1 MDTRIEYIQKI
12 ATIYEE
18 YQKNPD
24 VLFQDLNQLS
34 QEVLQSVYAEY
45 ANEES
50 RFQPVNAIRAEVAGL
65 LLNNTPVT
73 LEMVEEMKEEI
84 INHNAAHFNHIP
96 EVILD
101 GLSSYKTDSTRN
113 IFANWQE
120 PWRIFI
126 VYFYRDT
133 IKEVTR
139 RYLNE
144 ICDELLKDLKLQNE
158 YTYHIA
164 DFSGTTNF
172 GSTNCWLALYPSV
185 RPSHQLSYQLYARID
200 STIKCGVIKGSELE
214 SKDVNDLESV
224 TSYPEMRDNLIHH
237 FDQVNTLNSKLR
249 NYFQFSPEGKESSWI
264 SLKNEDVIGIDYGY
278 HKDLR
283 NVSKQELTNDIQAGD
298 FKTSSVDTDLWS
310 FKNANINDAVFVSNS
325 LTSCIA
331 IGIVEGNY
339 YFDESAEFCPHRRK
353 VKWIVDKPYAIDKD
367 YLSTTLNKKIKNLF
381 VRSVWKYTKIHKLL
395 LNEYLRKYPEL
406 ENVFIQYD
414 LVGKVTTQ
422 STAPTDDPR
431 DDEFEADFE
440 DAGVIEELSPNYWWL
455 NANPSIWKISE
466 FHVGQ
471 KQTYTTHNAKGNKRR
486 IYAHFVA
493 LKPGDI
499 VLGYQSSPIKQ
510 IVAIFKIT
518 KGIHLLDGEDQ
529 VEFELQEKL
538 DIPVSWNELKDVN
551 ILKDCEVFIS
561 NQGSLFKL
569 TDDEYDIIQDIIDDK
584 QILNKG
590 EMFSSVKKLENPYDY
605 ETDADKP
612 FLAPG
617 EFRKI
622 VSLLSHKKNIILQG
636 PPGTGKTFLA
646 KKLAYELMKM
656 KDDSRIEMV
665 QFHQSYSYEDFIQG
679 FRPTLQGGFTLKD
692 GVFYSFSTKGPL
704 IHPKKSYFFIIDEIN
719 RGNISKIFGELLMLI
734 EKDKRSEKHAIKLTY
749 AEDDNDTFYIP
760 ENLYLIGTMN
770 TADRSLS
777 LVDYALRRRFAFVDL
792 EPEFGKPFKKFLAE
806 KGISHDLIDHICIK
820 VGQINAEIQNDQDRG
835 SGFRI
840 GHSFFCSYNPAEGID
855 ERVWYENVIDYEI
868 TPLLQEM
875 WFDDIDKAKK
885 FIKELQLPW

>member
-1 MDTRIEYIQKI
+1 MDTRIEYIQKL
-12 ATIYEE
+12 ASTYAE
-18 YQKNPD
+18 YQKDPD

-45 ANEES
+45 ANEEN
-50 RFQPVNAIRAEVAGL
+50 RFQPVNAIRAEVAGM
-65 LLNNTPVT
+65 LLNNISVT
-73 LEMVEEMKEEI
+73 SEMVEEMKEKI
-84 INHNAAHFNHIP
+84 IDHNAAYFNYIP
-96 EVILD
+96 EAILN
-101 GLSSYKTDSTRN
+101 GLESYATDSNRN

-133 IKEVTR
+133 YKEVTK
-139 RYLNE
+139 RYLSE
-144 ICDELLKDLKLQNE
+144 ICNNLLDDLHLQNK
-158 YTYHIA
+158 YTFHIV
-164 DFSGTTNF
+164 DFTGTSNF
-172 GSTNCWLALYPSV
+172 GSTNCWFALFPSI
-185 RPSHQLSYQLYARID
+185 RPSHQLSYQLFSRID
-200 STIKCGVIKGSELE
+200 SKIECGIIKGRELE
-214 SKDVNDLESV
+214 SSNVDTLKSV
-224 TSYPEMRDNLIHH
+224 TSYTEMRENLLHH
-237 FDQVNTLNSKLR
+237 LDQVDTLNSKLR
-249 NYFQFSPEGKESSWI
+249 NYFQFSPEGKESSWV
-264 SLKNEDVIGIDYGY
+264 SLKNEEVIGIDYGY
-278 HKDLR
+278 YKNLR
-283 NVSKQELTNDIQAGD
+283 KVSKQEIIHDIQTGD
-298 FKTSSVDTDLWS
+298 YKMSSVDTDLWS
-310 FKNANINDAVFVSNS
+310 FKNANINDVVFVSNS

-331 IGIVEGNY
+331 IGIISGEY
-339 YFDESAEFCPHRRK
+339 YYDESASLCPHRRK
-353 VKWIVDKPYAIDKD
+353 VKWIVDKSYVIDKE
-367 YLSTTLNKKIKNLF
+367 YLSERLKKKIKNLF

-395 LNEYLRKYPEL
+395 LSEYLRKYPEL
-406 ENVFIQYD
+406 EDILQEHD
-414 LVGKVTTQ
+414 LVEGTT
-422 STAPTDDPR
+422 SLPPDLRLEDPTDDEIGN
-431 DDEFEADFE
+431 DSSEGEI
-440 DAGVIEELSPNYWWL
+440 IEGLSPNYWWL

-486 IYAHFVA
+486 IYAHFEA
-493 LKPGDI
+493 LAPGDI

-529 VEFELQEKL
+529 IEFELQEKL

-551 ILKDCEVFIS
+551 ILKDCEVFIN

-569 TDDEYDIIQDIIDDK
+569 TDDEYDIMQNIIDDK

-590 EMFSSVKKLENPYDY
+590 EMSSSAQKIEKPYNY
-605 ETDADKP
+605 ELDADKP
-612 FLAPG
+612 FLAPN

-622 VSLLSHKKNIILQG
+622 VSLLNHKKNIILQG

-656 KDDSRIEMV
+656 QDDSRIEMV

-704 IHPKKSYFFIIDEIN
+704 LHPKKSYFFIIDEIN

-734 EKDKRSEKHAIKLTY
+734 ERDKRSEKHSIKLTY

-792 EPEFGKPFKKFLAE
+792 EPEFGKPFQMFLAE
-806 KGISHDLIDHICIK
+806 KGISDDLIEHICNK
-820 VGQINAEIQNDQDRG
+820 VGIINAKIQKDQDRG

-840 GHSFFCSYNPAEGID
+840 GHSFFCSYDPTEDID

-868 TPLLQEM
+868 TPLLKEM
-875 WFDDIDKAKK
+875 WFDDIDQAKD
-885 FIKELQLPW
+885 FIKELQLP